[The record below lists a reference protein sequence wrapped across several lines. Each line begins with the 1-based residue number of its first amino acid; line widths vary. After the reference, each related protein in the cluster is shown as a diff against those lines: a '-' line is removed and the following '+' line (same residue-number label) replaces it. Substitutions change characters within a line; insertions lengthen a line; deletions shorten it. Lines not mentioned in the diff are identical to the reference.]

1 MKLNLLLTRIALLG
15 LVCSPFLLFR
25 PALKKS
31 EKPLGFSLLNTSS
44 VNNESGEEN
53 EEYSEKRLAH
63 EFQMLRNPVTGT
75 IPANIRAIEL
85 EAVSKIPQK
94 PMGSVWA
101 RGGSVETNNA
111 YESIGPNNV
120 GGRSRGLAFDKRNA
134 NIILTGGV
142 TGGIFRSTDG
152 GATWTFVSGE
162 NDIRSA
168 TSIVQDP
175 AHPDIWYCGTG
186 EVFYPNSQ
194 SDIAGTV
201 GYGMYKSTNN
211 GVSWSKLSSTEDGKP
226 NQFNGWFDLV
236 HRIAVH
242 PTTGDVYAAIHNR
255 IVKSSDGG
263 QNWVTVLGGVTGNTS
278 LGGLTEVIVASDGSK
293 IFAAIPGDN
302 TDRAAVGVW
311 ESSSGNA
318 GAWKR
323 IAGGPKGAADSVA
336 GWKPYQVW
344 SRTVLALNA
353 ANNKLFVLYKNG
365 DTAAGTTPKP
375 EADLFRADMSSG
387 NPVTYVWT
395 NLNSYVPDE
404 PGFNRAGVD
413 PYTTQF
419 NGYNMSITVK
429 PNLDNILF
437 IGGTVL
443 ERVDLNQTNAA
454 LKFKRVGGYGTG
466 FFPQADSF
474 IYPNHHPDVHGIY
487 FPPGQNDI
495 MYTVDDGG
503 VQKTITSVMADTVRW
518 TELNTGLQTL
528 QYQFINIQPD
538 LDANFVIGG
547 AQDNG
552 TQINLNTGA
561 DLSHQQIGGGDG
573 AAAAVTQFFKTGN
586 TWKQY
591 FYFTVVQGT
600 LYRSNLTWQLTNN
613 NLDNTAY
620 TQNEI
625 TPSGINEDDAQW
637 LTLFVNDPDSNEHIY
652 YNNLNK
658 LYRTRNAST
667 VTSSSW
673 TEMTGVGNTIPS
685 SNNMSAMAISKSMN
699 GTKYLYMGT
708 DNGKVYRLNN
718 PNFGAA
724 STTPVNITPSDMK
737 AGYYVAGIS
746 VNPRSADTV
755 LVVVSNYDALDPTTG
770 AVTNNVSNIFWTG
783 NATAANPTW
792 QVLDGDLAR
801 LSSQSCAIVVKN
813 SGVEYYVGTSMGLYS
828 TTAIAGNNTQ
838 WFNEGSGM
846 LKKAIVRSL
855 VCRQK
860 DNTLVVGTHGNG
872 AFIAAIG
879 DAVTLGNNVIT
890 GINDPVTN
898 DKNFIQTVYPTAAD
912 DEVFFKIGN
921 MFTVKSISVELFAI
935 NGQKISQSQQS
946 YQNGSVKLG
955 RLARGSYVLQITSND
970 GKYRHVQKL
979 VKK

>member
-1 MKLNLLLTRIALLG
+1 M
-15 LVCSPFLLFR
+15 VCSPFLLFR
-25 PALKKS
+25 PALKKN
-31 EKPLGFSLLNTSS
+31 EKPRFSLLKTPSIGNEPEDEE
-44 VNNESGEEN
+44 NNEYTEE
-53 EEYSEKRLAH
+53 RLAH
-63 EFQMLRNPVTGT
+63 EFKMLRNPVTGT
-75 IPANIRAIEL
+75 IPANIHAIEL
-85 EAVSKIPQK
+85 EAASKIPQK
-94 PMGSVWA
+94 KFGSVWA
-101 RGGSVETNNA
+101 RGGSVETQNN

-134 NIILTGGV
+134 NIVLTGGV

-152 GATWTFVSGE
+152 GVSWTFVSGE

-175 AHPDIWYCGTG
+175 AHPDTWYCGTG

-211 GVSWSKLSSTEDGKP
+211 GVSWSKLSSTEDGQP
-226 NQFNGWFDLV
+226 NQFNGQFDLV

-242 PTTGDVYAAIHNR
+242 PTTGDVYAATHNR
-255 IVKSSDGG
+255 IVKSTDGG
-263 QNWVTVLGGVTGNTS
+263 QNWITVLGGVVGNTS
-278 LGGLTEVIVASDGSK
+278 LGGLTEVIVASNGSK

-302 TDRAAVGVW
+302 ADRASVGVW
-311 ESSSGNA
+311 ESSSGNV
-318 GAWKR
+318 GTWTR

-336 GWKPYQVW
+336 GWRPYQVW
-344 SRTVLALNA
+344 SRVVLALNGT
-353 ANNKLFVLYKNG
+353 NNKLFVLYKNG
-365 DTAAGTTPKP
+365 DTAAGATPKP

-387 NPVTYVWT
+387 NPATYVWT

-404 PGFNRAGVD
+404 PGFNQAGID

-429 PNLDNILF
+429 PNLDNIVF

-443 ERVDLNQTNAA
+443 ERVDLSQTNAA
-454 LKFKRVGGYGTG
+454 LKFKRVGGYGRG

-503 VQKTITSVMADTVRW
+503 VQKTINSVMADTVHW
-518 TELNTGLQTL
+518 QELNTGLQTL

-538 LDANFVIGG
+538 LDASFVIGG

-561 DLSHQQIGGGDG
+561 DLNHQQIGGGDG
-573 AAAAVTQFFKTGN
+573 AAAAITQFFKTGN

-685 SNNMSAMAISKSMN
+685 SDNMSAMAISKSIN

-708 DNGKVYRLNN
+708 DNGHIYRLNN
-718 PNFGAA
+718 PNTGAA
-724 STTPVNITPSDMK
+724 SSTPVNITPPTMK

-755 LVVVSNYDALDPTTG
+755 MVVVSNYDVLDPTTG
-770 AVTNNVSNIFWTG
+770 AVTNNVNNIYWTG
-783 NATAANPTW
+783 NATAATPTW
-792 QVLDGDLAR
+792 QVLDGGLAR
-801 LSSQSCAIVVKN
+801 LSSQSCAIVLRTNV
-813 SGVEYYVGTSMGLYS
+813 VEYYVGTSMGLYS
-828 TTAIAGNNTQ
+828 SNAIAGNNTQ

-846 LKKAIVRSL
+846 LKKAIVRSM

-872 AFIAAIG
+872 AFIATIG
-879 DAVTLGNNVIT
+879 DAVTLGNDVIT
-890 GINDPVTN
+890 AINDPVTN

-912 DEVFFKIGN
+912 DEVFFKTGN
-921 MFTVKSISVELFAI
+921 MFTVKNISVELFAM
-935 NGQKISQSQQS
+935 NGQKIWQSQQS
-946 YQNGSVKLG
+946 YQNGSVRLG